1 MRNPSRQRFILIAI
15 GFLALILCL
24 WIIRDGP
31 KDGSSITTNRTP
43 QTTSDDGAPDSVSM
57 RNQVTERARV
67 RFETPGS
74 TNPEEVPPNRR
85 RLPPSG
91 GSEKRR
97 PVQST
102 IAGIVANSQDGTPI
116 PDARV
121 RLSALGSAEVPLEA
135 FSAHDGRFQMTI
147 HNAGRYMLHAVADGF
162 QPYFIDRLLITPTQ
176 GSLQKN
182 ILMTPEVELRGRV
195 VDRHS
200 RGIAKASVW
209 LREETERGFSQSFMA
224 QTEESG
230 FFRTDRAPP
239 SGTYFVEAAHPE
251 YELDSPVPVTLPR
264 DDEVV
269 VTMRR
274 VPDTLMASLSG
285 HVRDADGR
293 PIQGAE
299 VRLKTTESWGPLLNG
314 LGHSSTDPTGRF
326 FFPRVRRGKY
336 QVMAYATGYARQIY
350 GRGIKDVTVDSNG
363 ENEIDLVLEN
373 QTRVHGVVL
382 NPDGLPLADAQVRV
396 RWEMGSGSTAIGVGT
411 STDGTF
417 DISGIPPGRHQI
429 QATHSD
435 YVSYESG
442 VVTPTDDF
450 FTITLHAGLSLTGY
464 VVDQNNEPIRGFSL
478 RLSPATGQHYDK
490 LADVSPADGYF
501 SVKGLSPQTY
511 ILSVDQPNADGRF
524 TRFELLEST
533 SVTIMLNLS
542 DSGSRIRVRNY
553 W

>member
-85 RLPPSG
+85 KLPPSG

-209 LREETERGFSQSFMA
+209 LREETERGFSQSFIA
-224 QTEESG
+224 QTDESG

-239 SGTYFVEAAHPE
+239 SGAYFLEAGHPE
-251 YELDSPVPVTLPR
+251 YELVARVPVTMPR
-264 DDEVV
+264 DEEVV
-269 VTMRR
+269 ITMRR
-274 VPDTLMASLSG
+274 VPETLLASLSV
-285 HVRDADGR
+285 HVWDAEGD
-293 PIQGAE
+293 PIQGAR
-299 VRLKTTESWGPLLNG
+299 VRLEEIDSSSLTFDG
-314 LGHSSTDPTGRF
+314 LGHSPTDAKGRF
-326 FFPRVRRGKY
+326 FFARVRLGKY
-336 QVMAYATGYARQIY
+336 NVSAYAQGYAQAMF
-350 GRGIKDVTVDSNG
+350 GQGQKDLTIESSRKY
-363 ENEIDLVLEN
+363 EIDLVLQN

-382 NPDGLPLADAQVRV
+382 DPEGLPLAEADVSVSFDKGTARTGT
-396 RWEMGSGSTAIGVGT
+396 GSSTFP
-411 STDGTF
+411 DGTF
-417 DISGIPPGRHQI
+417 DVPGIPPGRHQL
-429 QATHSD
+429 QVTHSD
-435 YVSYESG
+435 YATYES
-442 VVTPTDDF
+442 
-450 FTITLHAGLSLTGY
+450 TLVPDYSSRKHKMSKRARHVESDQRVTGY
-464 VVDQNNEPIRGFSL
+464 
-478 RLSPATGQHYDK
+478 
-490 LADVSPADGYF
+490 
-501 SVKGLSPQTY
+501 PQKTAGT
-511 ILSVDQPNADGRF
+511 QPG
-524 TRFELLEST
+524 
-533 SVTIMLNLS
+533 
-542 DSGSRIRVRNY
+542 
-553 W
+553 